1 MKRHFDFVWLC
12 IAVTAAANFAP
23 SFTRADEPV
32 FLAPPIEV
40 PPGFTVEVA
49 AAPPLVRHPLMAN
62 FDERGRLFIAESA
75 GENLRREELEAR
87 LPNFIR
93 MLEDTDGDGRFDR
106 STIFADQM
114 TLPQG
119 ALWHDGALY
128 VAAPPCIWRL
138 EDIDG
143 DGVADRRDKLVDQFG
158 YTGNAASI
166 HGCFLGPE
174 GRIYWC
180 DGRHGHEFR
189 NERGEIVSQGKAAR
203 IFSCR
208 PDGSDIQVH
217 CGGGMD
223 NPVEID
229 FLSTGE
235 MLGTVNLFYRK
246 RGDCLVN
253 WARGGVYPRYDQPQC
268 IAEFPSTGDLLGP
281 VHDYGHVAVSGM
293 MRYRGDAWGAEFR
306 DDLFVTHFNTHQVA
320 RTRLAREGSTF
331 RVASTETFLQADSI
345 DFHPTDVLQDADGS
359 LLVIDTGGWFRIG
372 CPTSQIA
379 KPNILGAIYRIR
391 RTAAEPV
398 SDLRGQQL
406 AWSAASDRELTERL
420 GDARP
425 AVRERAIQTLAK
437 RGASAVSVL
446 AAIVQEQSQSATARV
461 NALWSLTRMRNDEGN
476 GVLRSALMS
485 SEAEMRQVAAFGLGA
500 NRDTQAAESLVRLLT
515 DSAPQVRRAAATSLG
530 QIGDGIAVEGLLAA
544 LAEPSDPVLEHS
556 LIYALIEIGDAT
568 ATRPGLSNDNPRVR
582 RGALLALDA
591 MQPNPLR
598 PEDVAELLRT
608 GEPTLRT
615 AALQVIAKHV
625 DWSTAAGEAIARL
638 LDSPKTSDADRA
650 LLIELLVAFR
660 DADEVRRLV
669 AERLGSTSTTEAT
682 VRTLLEAIARMD
694 LATAPEA
701 WRAPLERRLLASPDE
716 TTARAV
722 EAANNL
728 GAESFA
734 EPLTKI
740 ANDPSRSDELRL
752 AALAAVASGRPISE
766 AQFAW
771 LARQLAAAET
781 PSQRWTAA
789 RTIAAARLSAGQL
802 RHAFELLSEAGP
814 LEISALVDVAAQVPD
829 EATSEQFIAS
839 AAKAAERVSVPP
851 AAINEL
857 LKRFPS
863 LAGRLP
869 ERLRAGA
876 TSGDVVEQA
885 ARLEQLEAELDDG
898 DALRGRAVFFGQR
911 AACFACHRVGEEGG
925 RIGPDL
931 GAIAER
937 RTRRD
942 LLESIVF
949 PSASLARGFES
960 FTVATD
966 DGRVHVGL
974 LLNETADSV
983 TVRSADQRET
993 RVRRDAIEQMLPS
1006 PVSIMPQG
1014 LDRTLDTRQLS
1025 DLLAYLMSLKA
1036 N

>member
-1 MKRHFDFVWLC
+1 MNRRIDFVWLC
-12 IAVTAAANFAP
+12 VAVTGAVNFATN
-23 SFTRADEPV
+23 FARADEPTFV
-32 FLAPPIEV
+32 APSIQV

-138 EDIDG
+138 EDTDD
-143 DGVADRRDKLVDQFG
+143 DGVADRREKLVDQFG
-158 YTGNAASI
+158 YTGNAASV

-293 MRYRGDAWGAEFR
+293 MRYRGDAWGDGFR
-306 DDLFVTHFNTHQVA
+306 DNLFVTHFNTHQVA

-391 RTAAEPV
+391 RAAAAPV
-398 SDLRGQQL
+398 SDPRGQQL
-406 AWSAASDRELTERL
+406 AWSNASAPELAERL
-420 GDARP
+420 GDVRP

-446 AAIVQEQSQSATARV
+446 AAIVRDSSQPTSTRV
-461 NALWSLTRMRNDEGN
+461 NALWALTRMQDDEAN
-476 GVLRSALMS
+476 RVLRSALKS
-485 SEAEMRQVAAFGLGA
+485 SESEMRQVAAFGLGA
-500 NRDTQAAESLVRLLT
+500 NGDSQAAEKLVNLLI
-515 DSAPQVRRAAATSLG
+515 DAAPQVRRAAATSLG
-530 QIGDGIAVEGLLAA
+530 QIGDGIAVDGLLAA

-556 LIYALIEIGDAT
+556 LIYALIEIGDAA
-568 ATRPGLSNDNPRVR
+568 ATRAGLTNENPRVR

-625 DWSTAAGEAIARL
+625 DWSTAAGEAITRM

-660 DADEVRRLV
+660 DAEEVRRLV
-669 AERLGSTSTTEAT
+669 AERLTSAATTEAT
-682 VRTLLEAIARMD
+682 AGALLEAMARMD
-694 LATAPEA
+694 LATAPDA
-701 WRAPLERRLLASPDE
+701 WQAPLERRLLASADE
-716 TTARAV
+716 TTARAI

-734 EPLTKI
+734 EPLTRI
-740 ANDPSRSDELRL
+740 ANDRSRSDELRL
-752 AALAAVASGRPISE
+752 AALTAVAFGRPISD

-771 LARQLAAAET
+771 LAGQLTAAET

-789 RTIAAARLSAGQL
+789 RTIAAARLSPQQL
-802 RHAFELLSEAGP
+802 QRAFELLAEAGP
-814 LEISALVDVAAQVPD
+814 LEMSALVDVAAQVQD
-829 EATSEQFIAS
+829 EATGKQFIAS

-851 AAINEL
+851 GAINDL

-863 LAGRLP
+863 LASRLP
-869 ERLRAGA
+869 ERLSSGA
-876 TSGDVVEQA
+876 TSGDVAEQA
-885 ARLEQLEAELDDG
+885 A
-898 DALRGRAVFFGQR
+898 
-911 AACFACHRVGEEGG
+911 
-925 RIGPDL
+925 
-931 GAIAER
+931 
-937 RTRRD
+937 
-942 LLESIVF
+942 
-949 PSASLARGFES
+949 
-960 FTVATD
+960 
-966 DGRVHVGL
+966 
-974 LLNETADSV
+974 
-983 TVRSADQRET
+983 
-993 RVRRDAIEQMLPS
+993 
-1006 PVSIMPQG
+1006 
-1014 LDRTLDTRQLS
+1014 
-1025 DLLAYLMSLKA
+1025 
-1036 N
+1036 